1 VHPVTVAPGIV
12 GGSGRPGVSPVTTS
26 PPRPVEELRRD
37 AEGPPRLP
45 RVSVHDASTRR

>member
-1 VHPVTVAPGIV
+1 VQPVTVARGII
-12 GGSGRPGVSPVTTS
+12 GGSGGPGVSPVTTS

-45 RVSVHDASTRR
+45 RVSAHGASTGG